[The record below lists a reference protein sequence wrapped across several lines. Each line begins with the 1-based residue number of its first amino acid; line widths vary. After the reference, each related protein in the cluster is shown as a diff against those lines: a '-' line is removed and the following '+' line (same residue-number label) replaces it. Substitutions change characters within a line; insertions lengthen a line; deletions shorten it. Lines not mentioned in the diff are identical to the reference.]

1 MLKCRL
7 IIAVFVCLAT
17 AGFSS
22 ATSSQEYPNRPVRI
36 VVPFPP
42 GGVADP
48 VARLVAL
55 KLQDLLGQPVVIENR
70 SGASGTLGVDYV
82 TKSDPDGYTILV
94 ATGDFITT
102 PSLMPKTNY
111 DPYKDLMP
119 VTMLANA
126 PLALLASI
134 PSGFNSLNDV
144 LTAARASPG
153 KINFSSPGIGTINHL
168 SGEWIGIAARVK
180 IVHVPYRGGAP
191 AATAVA
197 TGEVELGI
205 TTLPSALSYVQA
217 GKAKIIGVMSVNPP
231 SFASDLP
238 TIAAGGL
245 PEINTALWVG
255 MFVPA
260 RTPASIVTRLNA
272 EVQKVLQDPVIK
284 ERLNAVGTEANPL
297 GPDAFAT
304 RIRSDADRY
313 TRIIEQTG
321 IKVER

>member
-119 VTMLANA
+119 VTILANA

-205 TTLPSALSYVQA
+205 TTLPSGDVP
-217 GKAKIIGVMSVNPP
+217 SVV
-231 SFASDLP
+231 
-238 TIAAGGL
+238 
-245 PEINTALWVG
+245 E
-255 MFVPA
+255 
-260 RTPASIVTRLNA
+260 
-272 EVQKVLQDPVIK
+272 
-284 ERLNAVGTEANPL
+284 L
-297 GPDAFAT
+297 GWTSVAC
-304 RIRSDADRY
+304 
-313 TRIIEQTG
+313 
-321 IKVER
+321 